1 MADTQIQ
8 QQDQQADE
16 TPPNDQNVHN
26 GKAHQAETAAPSSGA
41 NGEKDAKGAEQDG
54 PLIRTRFRGF
64 LPVVVDV
71 ETGGLQAETDA
82 LLQIAAVILRY
93 DQDSAQLYPAE
104 THTCH
109 VEPFEG
115 SRIDP
120 KALELNGIVPDH
132 PLRMALSELEA
143 LRKIFNPV
151 RQELRNTGC
160 NRAVLVGHNSFFD
173 LAFLN
178 AAVERTDF
186 KRNPFHPFS
195 SFDTA
200 TLGGLAFAQTVLA
213 KATRAAGLEWDKR
226 EAHSA
231 IYDAEKTAE
240 LFCAIVNRWDEAVG
254 RPSSFVPRH
263 RSGGKNKSGK
273 NKK

>member
-1 MADTQIQ
+1 MAEERSDPPGSAPTTNP
-8 QQDQQADE
+8 ADL
-16 TPPNDQNVHN
+16 P
-26 GKAHQAETAAPSSGA
+26 AE
-41 NGEKDAKGAEQDG
+41 G

-82 LLQIAAVILRY
+82 LLQIAAVIVRF
-93 DQDSAQLYPAE
+93 DPESGQLTPTE

-115 SRIDP
+115 ARIDP
-120 KALELNGIVPDH
+120 KALELNGIIPDH
-132 PLRMALSELEA
+132 PLRMALSEREA
-143 LRKIFNPV
+143 LRKVFNPI
-151 RQELRNTGC
+151 REELRQTGC
-160 NRAVLVGHNSFFD
+160 NRAVLVGHNAFFD
-173 LAFLN
+173 LGFLN
-178 AAVERTDF
+178 AAVARTQF

-200 TLGGLAFAQTVLA
+200 TLGGLAFGQTVLA
-213 KATRAAGLEWDKR
+213 KAAHAAGIGWDTR

-240 LFCAIVNRWDEAVG
+240 LFCAIVNQWDNAVG
-254 RPSSFVPRH
+254 RPSSFAKQV
-263 RSGGKNKSGK
+263 SGR
-273 NKK
+273 